1 MKKFISAAVSAALV
15 LSLCAAMPAYTA
27 AEEITVELDG
37 KKIDFDVEPVITDGH
52 TMVPLRKIFEEL
64 GALVKWNGDTQ
75 TVSARKSSKT
85 VSLTINSP
93 DLTIDKG
100 DTDADGNS
108 ITETVTLEVPACITD
123 DRTLVPARAVSE
135 AFGLDVDWDE
145 DNKKVVITS
154 KDESDDSWKENT
166 GTINLSDLTSTG
178 KGVEISGKEILI
190 TEGGDFTVTGTL
202 ADGSIKIS
210 SKEKVKLRLK
220 GASITATEGPC
231 IFVEDADKAYIT
243 VSDGTE
249 NRLTAENSESGAI
262 YSKDNLEIKGGGVL
276 NVSSASGHAI
286 KASDNL
292 TVEDGTLNLAAAGD
306 GIHINDTFKMTGGT
320 VNITAVGD
328 GIDSES
334 IVNIS
339 GGKIAIETTGEPIET
354 EPVQEEQSDMHR
366 GMPFESADVEFEKS
380 TKGINA
386 EWMMCISGGD
396 ITINSASHAIHCADE
411 IQISGGAF
419 KLNSKYEKGIS
430 AHGNL
435 TIDNSETSIDITNST
450 EGLESKNICT
460 INDGTIKIVASD
472 DGINA
477 TGGRSGEMPG
487 MPGGNH
493 GRPEDFGG
501 ERPNGQRPAEQN
513 PTEQNPTGQNE
524 PWRGEMPPEMNFGD
538 GMVPPEMP
546 NFDEMPDNFMQ
557 MPNPPQGGMH
567 GESLSN
573 CLVINGGS
581 LEIFA
586 KDDCLDSNGNLI
598 INGGTIK
605 AVKENGSFYGNNAVL
620 DADGRIVI
628 GDNVTLIAA
637 GSQGSQGSIDISQ
650 NTIAFYGEAQH
661 ASGESITLKDGSG
674 NVIAEYMPNGA
685 YSAAFIIS
693 PKLEIGKTYTVS
705 MGAEEKTV
713 TLEIQN
719 TTIGTMMGGRGDHGN
734 RGDRPMG
741 FKNKNLAVD
750 KDGEA

>member
-52 TMVPLRKIFEEL
+52 TMVPIRKIFEEL

-100 DTDADGNS
+100 DADADGNPV
-108 ITETVTLEVPACITD
+108 TETVMLEAPACITD
-123 DRTLVPARAVSE
+123 NRTLVPARAVAE
-135 AFGLDVDWDE
+135 AFGADVDWDS

-154 KDESDDSWKENT
+154 KNESDDSWKENT
-166 GTINLSDLTSTG
+166 GTINLSDLKSTG
-178 KGVEISGKEILI
+178 KGVEISGKEIVI

-202 ADGSIKIS
+202 SGGSIKIS

-220 GASITATEGPC
+220 GASIIASEGPC

-249 NRLTAENSESGAI
+249 NSLIAENSENGAV

-276 NVSSASGHAI
+276 NVSSAASHAI

-292 TVEDGTLNLAAAGD
+292 TIEEGTLNLTASGD

-320 VNITAVGD
+320 LNITAVGD

-339 GGKIAIETTGEPIET
+339 GGTIAIETTGEPIET
-354 EPVQEEQSDMHR
+354 EPVQTEQKDMHR
-366 GMPFESADVEFEKS
+366 GMPGESADVEFEKS

-396 ITINSASHAIHCADE
+396 ITIDSASHAIHCADE
-411 IQISGGAF
+411 IQITGGAF

-460 INDGTIKIVASD
+460 VNDGTIKIVASD

-487 MPGGNH
+487 MPGGMPGGNH

-501 ERPNGQRPAEQN
+501 ERPNGQNMP
-513 PTEQNPTGQNE
+513 G
-524 PWRGEMPPEMNFGD
+524 RGEMPEMPPEMNFGG
-538 GMVPPEMP
+538 GMMPPEMP
-546 NFDEMPDNFMQ
+546 NFDEMPEGFMQ
-557 MPNPPQGGMH
+557 MPNMPPRGMS
-567 GESLSN
+567 GENLSN
-573 CLVINGGS
+573 CLVINGGDF
-581 LEIFA
+581 EIFA

-620 DADGRIVI
+620 DADGKIVI

-637 GSQGSQGSIDISQ
+637 GSQGSQGSIEASQ
-650 NTIAFYGEAQH
+650 NTIAFYGETQH
-661 ASGESITLKDGSG
+661 ASGEGITLKDDSG
-674 NVIAEYMPNGA
+674 NVIAKYTPNGT
-685 YSAAFIIS
+685 YSAALFIS

-705 MGAEEKTV
+705 MGTEEKTV
-713 TLEIQN
+713 TLESQN
-719 TTIGTMMGGRGDHGN
+719 TTIGTMIGGRAD
-734 RGDRPMG
+734 RGERPMD